1 MPTVRREGA
10 ELDEDRT
17 DKGLPA
23 DQGGFED
30 EGGGVASGGGL
41 GQGGLREEG
50 ALRGTGSLDKLSEG
64 ANPERNRRGR
74 AIEDEAGWDELNDVK
89 PRG

>member
-1 MPTVRREGA
+1 MPNIRREGA
-10 ELDEDRT
+10 ELDEDRN

-41 GQGGLREEG
+41 GQGGLAAEG
-50 ALRGTGSLDKLSEG
+50 ALRGTGSLDKLNG
-64 ANPERNRRGR
+64 YANPERNRRGR
-74 AIEDEAGWDELNDVK
+74 SIEDEAGFDELHDIK
-89 PRG
+89 PKP